1 MIGTTLQPRRG
12 PMMTPA
18 LYGHPFASFVW
29 KPLIALYE
37 RDVPFEFRMVD
48 PDHPKNQA
56 RISDLS
62 PTGQFPALIDGDRE
76 ITQSNAVI
84 EYLDLFHGRGVP
96 MVPDDLRDA
105 LEARMMADVFDDYVH
120 APMQRIVGN
129 ALRGEA
135 ERDLRGVADAHAL
148 MDRCYAWLEP
158 HLQAKEWAACDRFT
172 IADCAAAPA
181 LFYGDWVHPIPES
194 HAALAAYRA
203 RLLSRP
209 SVARV
214 VDEARPYRRFFPL
227 GAPDRD

>member
-1 MIGTTLQPRRG
+1 MTL
-12 PMMTPA
+12 A

-37 RDVPFEFRMVD
+37 RDVTFEFRMVD
-48 PDHPKNQA
+48 PDNPENLA
-56 RISDLS
+56 RMGELS
-62 PTGQFPALIDGDRE
+62 PTGQFPALVDGDRE

-84 EYLDLFHGRGVP
+84 EYLDLYHGNGMP
-96 MVPDDLRDA
+96 MVPEDPREA
-105 LEARMMADVFDDYVH
+105 LEARMIADVFDDYVQ
-120 APMQRIVGN
+120 APMQRIVGD
-129 ALRGEA
+129 ALRRED
-135 ERDLRGVADAHAL
+135 ERDPRGFIDARAL
-148 MDRCYAWLEP
+148 LDRCYAWLEP
-158 HLQAKEWAACDRFT
+158 RLQAKEWAACGRFT

-181 LFYGDWVHPIPES
+181 LFYADWVHPIPQR

-214 VDEARPYRRFFPL
+214 VDEARPYRSFFPL

>member
-1 MIGTTLQPRRG
+1 
-12 PMMTPA
+12 MTIE

-37 RDVPFEFRMVD
+37 RDVPFTFRMVD
-48 PDHPKNQA
+48 PDHPGNQA
-56 RISDLS
+56 RIAALS

-84 EYLDLFHGRGVP
+84 EYLDLFHGDGRP
-96 MVPDDLRDA
+96 MVPEDA
-105 LEARMMADVFDDYVH
+105 HEALDARMMADVFDDYVH

-129 ALRGEA
+129 ALRHED
-135 ERDLRGVADAHAL
+135 ERDPRGVADAHAL
-148 MDRCYAWLEP
+148 LDRCYDWLESR
-158 HLQAKEWAACDRFT
+158 LQAKAWATCGRFT

-181 LFYGDWVHPIPES
+181 LFYADWVHPITERR
-194 HAALAAYRA
+194 HALAAYRA
-203 RLLSRP
+203 RLLARP

-214 VDEARPYRRFFPL
+214 VDEARPYRSFFPL

>member
-1 MIGTTLQPRRG
+1 
-12 PMMTPA
+12 MTPV

-37 RDVPFEFRMVD
+37 RDVIFEFRMVD
-48 PDHPKNQA
+48 RDHPENQA
-56 RISDLS
+56 RIADLS

-84 EYLDLFHGRGVP
+84 EYLDLFHGNGTP
-96 MVPDDLRDA
+96 MVPEDPRKA

-129 ALRGEA
+129 ALRGEG
-135 ERDLRGVADAHAL
+135 EKDPRGVADAHATL
-148 MDRCYAWLEP
+148 DRSYAWLE
-158 HLQAKEWAACDRFT
+158 LRLKAKEWGAGARFT

-181 LFYGDWVHPIPES
+181 LFYADWVHPIS
-194 HAALAAYRA
+194 DRYAVLAAYRA
-203 RLLSRP
+203 RLLSRA

-214 VDEARPYRRFFPL
+214 VDEARPYRSFFPL